1 MQENE
6 VLSEMI
12 LDDLLLDTAHE
23 FRRCLFL
30 GCTSELWKVQSL
42 ASLTRIRVDKSW
54 QTHIVTEDILSNEC

>member
-23 FRRCLFL
+23 FRRYLFL
-30 GCTSELWKVQSL
+30 GCASELWIVQSL
-42 ASLTRIRVDKSW
+42 SSLTRMRVDKS
-54 QTHIVTEDILSNEC
+54 